1 MSEQDKVGPQQNGI
15 CVEFIHQRA
24 ISPIGVAY
32 PGKVRGRAIDRHAPN
47 PSGIERRLQGWLKPT
62 RGHMPQQQH
71 ECKANVL
78 IKPELSAI
86 NHQVPL
92 PRQ

>member
-1 MSEQDKVGPQQNGI
+1 MPVQDKVGPHQHGI
-15 CVEFIHQRA
+15 RVELIHQRA
-24 ISPIGVAY
+24 IFPIDIAY
-32 PGKVRGRAIDRHAPN
+32 ARKVRGRAIDRHAPN
-47 PSGIERRLQGWLKPT
+47 TSGIERRLQGWRKST
-62 RGHMPQQQH
+62 RGRVPQQQR